1 MLGLW
6 GPLWLMKASLYP
18 THPCQW
24 VLEGGRFRSETPKQR
39 EMELWGCP
47 RALGKRVQGE
57 HDGEKVLKRSLE
69 PQEWEHSP
77 FSPHLCVGFG
87 SLPRRPW
94 WRCRWPP
101 SEVQRGPGGGAWR
114 LVGTSQRG
122 S

>member
-1 MLGLW
+1 MANESISLSHP
-6 GPLWLMKASLYP
+6 PLPVGARRREV
-18 THPCQW
+18 Q
-24 VLEGGRFRSETPKQR
+24 VGDPKQR

-69 PQEWEHSP
+69 PQECEHSP